1 MLINKPLPL
10 LEAHLFLKLR
20 VNGFTTEDFYNTIKK
35 RYPNNSSEYEA
46 AFETIMDIEKRLL
59 IAIEVDME
67 LLQSLYL
74 PLSARDKK
82 HSNVAQDGVA
92 DILVAD
98 MDCFVRSREGFD
110 SFFGYL
116 KEDNNAILNNIAAA
130 IQPECS
136 SNAWNMNSIF
146 ELVNE
151 CNWPQR
157 SKFTLLDLAVNSEK
171 YIDNLEKALVPIAHE
186 FERCEPLWTPL
197 IELYRTDYC
206 GYETAEALV
215 ETKFPQVSCSCFSSF
230 TAYPSITGYRQVF
243 LSDEKHGCKNA
254 GEFTIIC
261 GVLFETLRHISS
273 LEQNSA
279 AELSR
284 IMSVLGD
291 PSRFNII
298 FQLAKKPSYGRELA
312 KLLSLTPGAISQH
325 LSILMSTE
333 LVTSSVEGNRVY
345 YALNKEKMREFLN
358 AMLQI
363 FPC

>member
-20 VNGFTTEDFYNTIKK
+20 INGFTTEDFYNTIKT
-35 RYPNNSSEYEA
+35 RFPNNSSEYEA

-59 IAIEVDME
+59 IAIDVDME
-67 LLQSLYL
+67 SLQNLYL

-82 HSNVAQDGVA
+82 HSNVAQDGVV

-98 MDCFVRSREGFD
+98 MDCFVRSRKGFD
-110 SFFGYL
+110 SFFDYI
-116 KEDNNAILNNIAAA
+116 KKDNNAILNNIAAA
-130 IQPECS
+130 IQPES
-136 SNAWNMNSIF
+136 SLNNWNTNSIF
-146 ELVNE
+146 QLVNE
-151 CNWPQR
+151 CNWPQS

-171 YIDNLEKALVPIAHE
+171 YIDSLEKALVPIAHE

-197 IELYRTDYC
+197 IEMYTTDYG
-206 GYETAEALV
+206 GYETVEAMV
-215 ETKFPQVSCSCFSSF
+215 ETKFPQVSCACFSSF

-243 LSDEKHGCKNA
+243 LSDAKHECKNT

-261 GVLFETLRHISS
+261 GVLFETLQHISS
-273 LEQNSA
+273 LEHNSA

-291 PSRFNII
+291 PSRFNIV
-298 FQLAKKPSYGRELA
+298 FRLAKKPSYGRELA

-325 LSILMSTE
+325 LSILMSTG
-333 LVTSSVEGNRVY
+333 LITSSVEGNRVY
-345 YALNKEKMREFLN
+345 YELNKEKMREFLN
-358 AMLQI
+358 ALLRT